1 MFIKHMTNKF
11 EEYKKLLAEFVKLK
25 SVSTDPKYQP
35 EIRKTVAWLKKKLEK
50 AEFEVEVWNGK
61 TTNPVVFASYHVSD
75 DLDTVMIYGHYDV
88 QPAAK
93 KDGWKNEPFDLIQA
107 NNKLFG
113 RGVVDNKGQIL
124 AHVFTASELIKEGKL
139 GHNLKFLIEGN
150 EETGNDDLA
159 DLMKQNK
166 AKLACNVLVV
176 SDGELTN
183 NKPTIEVSLRGG
195 FNSTLVY
202 KTGRNNLH
210 SGIFGGGVPNA
221 GAEMIKFLAKVFN
234 ADNSIK
240 YAEFY
245 RRADIISKPQL
256 LNNKRLIRE
265 ANDLTELAGVKILLG
280 EKGVDF
286 YTQTGLR
293 PTIQITG
300 LKVGYT
306 DHGYANIV
314 PAEAEVRLNFR
325 IVASQKAE
333 AIAKSFEKF
342 VKKVTPKF
350 VEYELKFSGLHDP
363 VKIDTENQYFD
374 AVEKLLKKIY
384 GSKVNRKNVGGA
396 IPFVGEVKKI
406 LGVDTLMIPL
416 CNEDCNMH
424 GANEN
429 FDVDLAMKALD
440 FSQEF
445 LGHTTSVRY
454 SSILWKKK
462 TKAKKGKT

>member
-11 EEYKKLLAEFVKLK
+11 EVYKKQLAEFVKFQ
-25 SVSTDPKYQP
+25 SVSTDPNYLP
-35 EIRKTVAWLKKKLEK
+35 EIKKTVNWLKKVLTR
-50 AEFEVEVWNGK
+50 AEFSVEIWQGK
-61 TTNPVVFASYHVSD
+61 STNPLVFASYHVSD
-75 DLDTVMIYGHYDV
+75 DFDTVLIYGHYDV
-88 QPAAK
+88 QPATK
-93 KDGWKNEPFDLIQA
+93 KNGWKGEPFDLGESKG
-107 NNKLFG
+107 KLFG

-195 FNSTLVY
+195 FNCTLVY

-221 GAEMIKFLAKVFN
+221 GAEMIKFLSKVFN

-245 RRADIISKPQL
+245 KRADVISRPQL
-256 LNNKRLIRE
+256 LNNKRLVRE
-265 ANDLTELAGVKILLG
+265 ANDLAELAGVKILLG

-300 LKVGYT
+300 LKVGYV
-306 DHGYANIV
+306 DQGYANIV
-314 PAEAEVRLNFR
+314 PADAEVRLNFR

-333 AIAKSFEKF
+333 AIAKSFERF

-350 VEYELKFSGLHDP
+350 VDYELRFSGLHDP
-363 VKIDTENQYFD
+363 VKIDIENKYFD
-374 AVEKLLKKIY
+374 AVEKLLRKVY

-396 IPFVGEVKKI
+396 VPFVGEVKKT

-429 FDVDLAMKALD
+429 FDVDLAMKALS
-440 FSQEF
+440 FSEAF
-445 LGHTTSVRY
+445 LGHTTAVRY

-462 TKAKKGKT
+462 PLAKKGKT